1 MASYIAIK
9 RKDILSMKTL
19 RENRKKIMRAWI
31 YIILGSAITLGGI
44 AFIIFMYFSGTFLPG
59 NHLLRYPLY
68 GLMFILAFAGSW
80 IAQEGITYLSRC
92 LHERRRRS

>member
-1 MASYIAIK
+1 MTK
-9 RKDILSMKTL
+9 LRK
-19 RENRKKIMRAWI
+19 NKKIMRAWI
-31 YIILGSAITLGGI
+31 YSIIGSAITLGGI